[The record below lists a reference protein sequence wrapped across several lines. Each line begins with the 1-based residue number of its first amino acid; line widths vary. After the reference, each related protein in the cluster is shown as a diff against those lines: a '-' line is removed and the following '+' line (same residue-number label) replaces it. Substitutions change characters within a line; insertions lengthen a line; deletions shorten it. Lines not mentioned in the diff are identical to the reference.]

1 MIEKESDY
9 KDPFYDK
16 AIVLVKGGFYPSTS
30 GLQRRFHIGYNRAA
44 RILDRMEIEGIVSAP
59 SDIGRRT
66 LLET

>member
-44 RILDRMEIEGIVSAP
+44 RITVINHL
-59 SDIGRRT
+59 T
-66 LLET
+66 T